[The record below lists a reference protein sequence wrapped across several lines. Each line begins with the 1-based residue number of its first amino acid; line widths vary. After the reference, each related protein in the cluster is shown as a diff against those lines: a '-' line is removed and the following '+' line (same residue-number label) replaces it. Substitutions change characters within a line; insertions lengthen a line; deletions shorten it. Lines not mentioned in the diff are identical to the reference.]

1 MRPHNPGR
9 AKRSLVRLKN
19 LLCVSFRSRS
29 RRGGILEVPCFPGG
43 ILFPRPQDRNDNVGK
58 GLSGGLQKGVWRE
71 LLALA
76 CLFLLSAVTVDLLRA
91 QNPPPGSAPS
101 GGTNPAPSTST
112 QPDQAGL
119 PASKNKIRVRVEV
132 VNVPVIVV
140 GKRGL
145 PVIDLTQDDF
155 QIFED
160 GRPQAIRYFSQESH
174 QPLRIGLLLDT
185 SNSARRQLSFEKDA
199 ASEFVF
205 RMLEGRN
212 TKNQVFL
219 ETFDTSSSMIQD
231 FTSDAELLNE
241 KILGLKAGGGKA
253 FYDAIYSACREKMM
267 HAGEPEST
275 RRILVVISD
284 GRDAQSQHSLDEA
297 ISMAHKAET
306 MIYVIGN
313 AAYGYENP
321 GDEILQALA
330 DGTGGGG
337 FFPLREAAGT
347 DLATGYLSHGQIGDT
362 SQNKGLGAETGTFS
376 AQRLVHIAD
385 AMEAIS
391 HELGAEYEIGYT
403 PTNSALDGTY
413 RTIRVLLARKGVTW
427 RWKPGYFAT
436 AE

>member
-1 MRPHNPGR
+1 MRPLNPGQANKSPAR
-9 AKRSLVRLKN
+9 RKGPKKSVLRKLPALVFLVW
-19 LLCVSFRSRS
+19 LC
-29 RRGGILEVPCFPGG
+29 
-43 ILFPRPQDRNDNVGK
+43 
-58 GLSGGLQKGVWRE
+58 
-71 LLALA
+71 AL
-76 CLFLLSAVTVDLLRA
+76 TVYLLRA
-91 QNPPPGSAPS
+91 QNTPPDSAAPG
-101 GGTNPAPSTST
+101 GNNPAPQTST
-112 QPDQAGL
+112 RPNEAGP

-132 VNVPVIVV
+132 VNVPVTVI

-145 PVIDLTQDDF
+145 PVIDLTQNDF
-155 QIFED
+155 KVYED

-174 QPLRIGLLLDT
+174 QPLRIGVMLDT

-199 ASEFVF
+199 ATEFVF

-219 ETFDTSSSMIQD
+219 ETFDASSSIIQD
-231 FTSDAELLNE
+231 FTSDTELLNE

-253 FYDAIYSACREKMM
+253 FYDAIYSACKDKMM

-275 RRILVVISD
+275 RRILVLISD
-284 GRDAQSQHSLDEA
+284 GRDVQSQHSLDEA

-313 AAYGYENP
+313 AAYGYENE
-321 GDEILQALA
+321 GDVILEALA
-330 DGTGGGG
+330 EGTGGGA
-337 FFPLREAAGT
+337 FFPLREAPGT

-376 AQRLVHIAD
+376 AQRLIRIAD
-385 AMEAIS
+385 AMEAIG
-391 HELGAEYEIGYT
+391 HELGAQYEIGYT

-413 RTIRVLLARKGVTW
+413 RSIRVLLARKGVTY

>member
-1 MRPHNPGR
+1 MPPFNPGQ
-9 AKRSLVRLKN
+9 ANPNPARLK
-19 LLCVSFRSRS
+19 C
-29 RRGGILEVPCFPGG
+29 
-43 ILFPRPQDRNDNVGK
+43 
-58 GLSGGLQKGVWRE
+58 
-71 LLALA
+71 ALRK
-76 CLFLLSAVTVDLLRA
+76 LSALVFVVWLCAVTIDLLRA

-101 GGTNPAPSTST
+101 GGGNPAPQTSA
-112 QPDQAGL
+112 QPDQAG
-119 PASKNKIRVRVEV
+119 PPTSKNKIRVRVEV
-132 VNVPVIVV
+132 VNVPVIVI

-145 PVIDLTQDDF
+145 PIIDLTQNDF
-155 QIFED
+155 QVFED
-160 GRPQAIRYFSQESH
+160 GRPQAISYFSQESH
-174 QPLRIGLLLDT
+174 QPLRIGLMLDT

-219 ETFDTSSSMIQD
+219 ETFDASSSLIQD
-231 FTSDAELLNE
+231 FTSDPELLNE

-253 FYDAIYSACREKMM
+253 FHDAIYNACKDKMM

-284 GRDAQSQHSLDEA
+284 GRDVQSQHSLDEA

-313 AAYGYENP
+313 AAYGYDNP
-321 GDEILQALA
+321 GDVALQALA
-330 DGTGGGG
+330 EGTGGGA
-337 FFPLREAAGT
+337 FFPLREAPGT

-376 AQRLVHIAD
+376 AERLVRIAD
-385 AMEAIS
+385 AMESIG
-391 HELGAEYEIGYT
+391 HELGAEYQIGYT

-413 RTIRVLLARKGVTW
+413 RTIRVLLARKGVTC

>member
-1 MRPHNPGR
+1 
-9 AKRSLVRLKN
+9 
-19 LLCVSFRSRS
+19 
-29 RRGGILEVPCFPGG
+29 
-43 ILFPRPQDRNDNVGK
+43 
-58 GLSGGLQKGVWRE
+58 

-76 CLFLLSAVTVDLLRA
+76 CVFLLSAVTVDLLRA
-91 QNPPPGSAPS
+91 QNPPPGSAAS

-132 VNVPVIVV
+132 VNVPVIVI

-145 PVIDLTQDDF
+145 PIIDLTQNDF

-199 ASEFVF
+199 ATEFVF

-253 FYDAIYSACREKMM
+253 FYDAIYSACRDKMM

-321 GDEILQALA
+321 GDDILQALA
-330 DGTGGGG
+330 DGTGGGA
-337 FFPLREAAGT
+337 FFPLREAPGT

-362 SQNKGLGAETGTFS
+362 SQNKGLGAESGTFS

-385 AMEAIS
+385 AMESIS

>member
-1 MRPHNPGR
+1 MT
-9 AKRSLVRLKN
+9 VV
-19 LLCVSFRSRS
+19 LL
-29 RRGGILEVPCFPGG
+29 G
-43 ILFPRPQDRNDNVGK
+43 
-58 GLSGGLQKGVWRE
+58 
-71 LLALA
+71 
-76 CLFLLSAVTVDLLRA
+76 A

-101 GGTNPAPSTST
+101 GGNNAAPQTST
-112 QPDQAGL
+112 PPDQTGP

-132 VNVPVIVV
+132 VNVPIVV
-140 GKRGL
+140 LSKRGL
-145 PVIDLTQDDF
+145 PVIDLTQNDF

-160 GRPQAIRYFSQESH
+160 VVPQTITYFSQESH
-174 QPLRIGLLLDT
+174 QPLRIGLMLDT

-205 RMLEGRN
+205 HMLEGRN

-219 ETFDTSSSMIQD
+219 ETYDASSSLIQD
-231 FTSDAELLNE
+231 FTSDSDILNE
-241 KILGLKAGGGKA
+241 KILDLKAGGGKA
-253 FYDAIYSACREKMM
+253 FYDAIYTACKEKMM

-275 RRILVVISD
+275 RRILVVIGD
-284 GRDAQSQHSLDEA
+284 GRDVQSQHSLDEA
-297 ISMAHKAET
+297 ISMARKAET

-313 AAYGYENP
+313 AAFGYSNP

-330 DGTGGGG
+330 DGTGGEA
-337 FFPLREAAGT
+337 FFPLRETPGA
-347 DLATGYLSHGQIGDT
+347 DLGTGYLSHGQIGDT

-376 AQRLVHIAD
+376 AQRLMHIAD
-385 AMEAIS
+385 AMESIG

-413 RTIRVLLARKGVTW
+413 RSIRVLLARKGVTC